1 MISSFK
7 KYTHTLNAC
16 YIGYVVQAII
26 NNFVP
31 LLFLTFNSSYNIRLD
46 KIALLV
52 SINFMVQITVDLI
65 GAKFVDK
72 IGYRLSAV
80 IAHVFSTVGLV
91 LLAFLPDI
99 MSDPYSGILISIII
113 YAIGGGIIEVII
125 SPIAEACPTKN
136 KQSVMSLLHSF
147 YCWGHVLVV
156 VLSTVFF
163 VSFGIENWKYL
174 SLFWALVPSFNAI
187 YFLKVPIYELDK
199 GENGY
204 LRIRDLLKNKL
215 FWLMMIL
222 MITAGASEQAM
233 SQWASA
239 FAESGLNVSKTVGDL
254 AGPLVFAVLM
264 GISRVIFA
272 KKGEKWDLN
281 RFMIICG
288 ILCLGGYLLA
298 SLSSSAII
306 GFVGCALCG
315 FSVGIMWPGTF
326 SLASKQIRYGGTAL
340 FALLAF
346 SGDLGCSLGPYVTGK
361 VASVFNND
369 LKAGLLA
376 SIGFPILFVIFL
388 LTDRKNKAVKLD

>member
-1 MISSFK
+1 
-7 KYTHTLNAC
+7 
-16 YIGYVVQAII
+16 
-26 NNFVP
+26 
-31 LLFLTFNSSYNIRLD
+31 
-46 KIALLV
+46 
-52 SINFMVQITVDLI
+52 
-65 GAKFVDK
+65 
-72 IGYRLSAV
+72 
-80 IAHVFSTVGLV
+80 
-91 LLAFLPDI
+91 
-99 MSDPYSGILISIII
+99 
-113 YAIGGGIIEVII
+113 
-125 SPIAEACPTKN
+125 
-136 KQSVMSLLHSF
+136 
-147 YCWGHVLVV
+147 
-156 VLSTVFF
+156 
-163 VSFGIENWKYL
+163 
-174 SLFWALVPSFNAI
+174 
-187 YFLKVPIYELDK
+187 
-199 GENGY
+199 
-204 LRIRDLLKNKL
+204 
-215 FWLMMIL
+215 MIL
-222 MITAGASEQAM
+222 MITACPSEQAL
-233 SQWASA
+233 SLWASA

-315 FSVGIMWPGTF
+315 ISVGIMCPGTF

-388 LTDRKNKAVKLD
+388 

>member
-1 MISSFK
+1 MITSFK

-16 YIGYVVQAII
+16 SIGYIVQAII
-26 NNFVP
+26 NNFAP
-31 LLFLTFNSSYNIRLD
+31 LLFLTFNSSYGIRLD

-65 GAKFVDK
+65 GAKFIDK
-72 IGYRLSAV
+72 IGYRVSAV
-80 IAHVFSTVGLV
+80 IAHLFSGAGLI
-91 LLAFLPDI
+91 LLAFLPDT
-99 MSDPYSGILISIII
+99 MKDPYIGILISIFF

-125 SPIAEACPTKN
+125 SPIAEACPTDN

-163 VSFGIENWKYL
+163 VIFGIENWKYL
-174 SLFWALVPSFNAI
+174 SLFWALVPLLNAI
-187 YFLKVPIYELDK
+187 YFLRVPIYALDK

-204 LRIRDLLKNKL
+204 LRIRDLLKNKV
-215 FWLMMIL
+215 FWFVMIL
-222 MITAGASEQAM
+222 MIAAGASEQSI

-264 GISRVIFA
+264 GISRVLFA

-281 RFMIICG
+281 RYMIICG
-288 ILCLGGYLLA
+288 ILCLTGYLLA
-298 SLSSSAII
+298 SLSSSAAV
-306 GFVGCALCG
+306 GFIGCALCG

-326 SLASKQIRYGGTAL
+326 SLASKQIKYGGTAL

-346 SGDLGCSLGPYVTGK
+346 AGDLGCSFGPYVTGK
-361 VASVFNND
+361 VATVFNND
-369 LKAGLLA
+369 LKIGLLA
-376 SIGFPILFVIFL
+376 SIGFPILFILFL
-388 LTDRKNKAVKLD
+388 LLDRKNKGVKLK

>member
-288 ILCLGGYLLA
+288 ILCLSGYLLA

-388 LTDRKNKAVKLD
+388 LVDRKNKAVKLD

>member
-215 FWLMMIL
+215 FWLMVIL

-288 ILCLGGYLLA
+288 ILCLSGYLLA

-306 GFVGCALCG
+306 GFIGCALCG

>member
-72 IGYRLSAV
+72 IGYRLSAI
-80 IAHVFSTVGLV
+80 IAHVFSAAGLV

-388 LTDRKNKAVKLD
+388 LVDRKNKAVKLD

>member
-388 LTDRKNKAVKLD
+388 LVDRKNKAVKLD

>member
-272 KKGEKWDLN
+272 KKGEKWDL
-281 RFMIICG
+281 
-288 ILCLGGYLLA
+288 
-298 SLSSSAII
+298 
-306 GFVGCALCG
+306 
-315 FSVGIMWPGTF
+315 T
-326 SLASKQIRYGGTAL
+326 
-340 FALLAF
+340 
-346 SGDLGCSLGPYVTGK
+346 DL
-361 VASVFNND
+361 
-369 LKAGLLA
+369 
-376 SIGFPILFVIFL
+376 
-388 LTDRKNKAVKLD
+388 

>member
-163 VSFGIENWKYL
+163 ISFGIENWKYL

-215 FWLMMIL
+215 FWLMVIL

-288 ILCLGGYLLA
+288 ILCLSGYLLA

-306 GFVGCALCG
+306 GFIGCALCG

>member
-174 SLFWALVPSFNAI
+174 CLFWALVPSFNAI

-388 LTDRKNKAVKLD
+388 LVDRKNKAVKLD

>member
-147 YCWGHVLVV
+147 YCWGHVLGV
-156 VLSTVFF
+156 VLSTVFY

-388 LTDRKNKAVKLD
+388 LVDRKNKAVKLD

>member
-80 IAHVFSTVGLV
+80 IAHVFSAVGLV

-388 LTDRKNKAVKLD
+388 LVDRKNKAVKLD